1 PLPRRVVATG
11 RTVRPVAPRRPGQ
24 RARGGRG
31 GGQQVGVQ
39 GGGVRRL
46 GRLCRRRRR
55 AARDQHGVREPELVP
70 DPALALP
77 ARRRRRRLLRLDL
90 GRGAGRAPDPVPARR
105 RRPDPAGRHQAGGA
119 DDLRVRRGARR
130 SHARPAARRAGSI
143 APRESWVPSPA
154 MTRSLLAAVGAL
166 VALSLAGIAG
176 AAVSGTPGVSSSKI
190 TIGSSG
196 PLTGQAAAAAGV
208 LRGADAYF
216 KYVNARGGVYGRKI
230 DFKYLDD
237 AYNPSQ
243 TVANVRQLVQ
253 EDNVFALFSIVGT
266 NANLAVRDFTNAAG
280 VPQVFS
286 AAGAT
291 TLGRDYAKYPW
302 TIGYLPPYTEEGK
315 IYARQILATNAKK
328 AKIGVLYQSDD
339 YGEDMLSGFR
349 QGLGANRNL
358 IVQTVGYDPTTTDV
372 QSQVAQLK
380 GSGANTFAIF
390 AFGKFAIQA
399 FVYASKLGWK
409 PQIYVN
415 DVASA
420 SSIMKL

>member
-1 PLPRRVVATG
+1 M
-11 RTVRPVAPRRPGQ
+11 
-24 RARGGRG
+24 ARI
-31 GGQQVGVQ
+31 
-39 GGGVRRL
+39 L
-46 GRLCRRRRR
+46 
-55 AARDQHGVREPELVP
+55 
-70 DPALALP
+70 
-77 ARRRRRRLLRLDL
+77 
-90 GRGAGRAPDPVPARR
+90 
-105 RRPDPAGRHQAGGA
+105 
-119 DDLRVRRGARR
+119 
-130 SHARPAARRAGSI
+130 
-143 APRESWVPSPA
+143 
-154 MTRSLLAAVGAL
+154 TAAVAAL
-166 VALSLAGIAG
+166 VLGGS
-176 AAVSGTPGVSSSKI
+176 TPGVSSTKI

-196 PLTGQAAAAAGV
+196 PLSGEAAAAAGV

-216 KYVNARGGVYGRKI
+216 KYVNARGGVNGRKI
-230 DFKYLDD
+230 EFKYLDD
-237 AYNPSQ
+237 AYDPSQ
-243 TVANVRQLVQ
+243 TVNNVRQLVQ
-253 EDNVFALFSIVGT
+253 QDNVFALFSVVGT

-280 VPQVFS
+280 IPQVFS

-302 TIGYLPPYTEEGK
+302 TIGYLPPYAEEGE

-328 AKIGVLYQSDD
+328 AKIAVLYQSDD
-339 YGEDMLSGFR
+339 YGKDLLSGFR
-349 QGLGANRNL
+349 KGLGSHRNL

-420 SSIMKL
+420 TSIMKLCPSGTAEGAISVLWGKDPATPKFARDPGVALAAKIVKKYVPGGNPSDGFLVAGMAEAFTMVDALNRAGKNLTRKGFMQAVTHLNEPNNPFLAPGITVHTTPTSRFPITAVQLQRWHAGHWVPFGGIQTAKP

>member
-1 PLPRRVVATG
+1 VL
-11 RTVRPVAPRRPGQ
+11 
-24 RARGGRG
+24 GG
-31 GGQQVGVQ
+31 
-39 GGGVRRL
+39 
-46 GRLCRRRRR
+46 
-55 AARDQHGVREPELVP
+55 
-70 DPALALP
+70 
-77 ARRRRRRLLRLDL
+77 
-90 GRGAGRAPDPVPARR
+90 
-105 RRPDPAGRHQAGGA
+105 
-119 DDLRVRRGARR
+119 
-130 SHARPAARRAGSI
+130 S
-143 APRESWVPSPA
+143 
-154 MTRSLLAAVGAL
+154 
-166 VALSLAGIAG
+166 
-176 AAVSGTPGVSSSKI
+176 TPGVSSTKI

-196 PLTGQAAAAAGV
+196 PLTGEAAAAAGV

-216 KYVNARGGVYGRKI
+216 KYVNGRGGVNGRTI

-237 AYNPSQ
+237 AYDPSQ
-243 TVANVRQLVQ
+243 TVNNVRQLVQ
-253 EDNVFALFSIVGT
+253 QDNVFALFSVVGT

-302 TIGYLPPYTEEGK
+302 TIGYLPPYAEEGE

-328 AKIGVLYQSDD
+328 AKIAVLYQSDD
-339 YGEDMLSGFR
+339 YGKDLLGGFR
-349 QGLGANRNL
+349 KGLGTHRNL
-358 IVQTVGYDPTTTDV
+358 IVQTVGYDPTTSDV

-420 SSIMKL
+420 TSIMKLCPPGTAEGAISVLWGKDPATPKFANDPGVALAAKIVKKYVPGGNPSDGFLVAGMAEAFTMVDALTRAGKNLTRKGFMQAVTHLNEPNNPFLAPGITVHTTPTSRFPITAVQLQRWHAGHWVPFGGVQTAKP